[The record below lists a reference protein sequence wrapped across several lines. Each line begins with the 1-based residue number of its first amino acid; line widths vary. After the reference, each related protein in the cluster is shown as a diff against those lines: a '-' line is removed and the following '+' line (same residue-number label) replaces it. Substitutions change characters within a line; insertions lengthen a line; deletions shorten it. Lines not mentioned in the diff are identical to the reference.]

1 MIESSDFH
9 LIAVTLTTLTVVAIV
24 AIGACCALI
33 HHYRQLSKLSNRCIT
48 LSERAAFSGLSFV
61 CFARGLQQARSR
73 YYRGEV
79 KEAHLILDM
88 LEDQI
93 NELYK
98 NNGTTCHGDG
108 ASTIPC
114 STSCK

>member
-1 MIESSDFH
+1 MIGSSDFH

-33 HHYRQLSKLSNRCIT
+33 RHYRQLSTLSNRCIT

-61 CFARGLQQARSR
+61 CFARGLQQARSK
-73 YYRGEV
+73 YYRGDV
-79 KEAHLILDM
+79 KEAHLILDI

-93 NELYK
+93 NELHK
-98 NNGTTCHGDG
+98 INGTTCHGDG
-108 ASTIPC
+108 ESEIKCPK
-114 STSCK
+114 SCK

>member
-48 LSERAAFSGLSFV
+48 I
-61 CFARGLQQARSR
+61 
-73 YYRGEV
+73 
-79 KEAHLILDM
+79 K
-88 LEDQI
+88 
-93 NELYK
+93 
-98 NNGTTCHGDG
+98 
-108 ASTIPC
+108 
-114 STSCK
+114 